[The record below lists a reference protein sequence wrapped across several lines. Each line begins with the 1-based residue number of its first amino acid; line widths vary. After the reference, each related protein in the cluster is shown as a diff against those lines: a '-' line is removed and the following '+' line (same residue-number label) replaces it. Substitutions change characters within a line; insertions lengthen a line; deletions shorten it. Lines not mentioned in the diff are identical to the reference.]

1 MFDKDH
7 AGDIPEGCS
16 IVRKSTTLFRFFFK
30 GALLALTAGCVG
42 AQTRLDLQRQSRDA
56 DFSTAS
62 STKSFRTG
70 TVLPGTCSPGQTFF
84 NSAAVAGANFYGCT
98 STNTWTLQGAN
109 ASGPTLGGNNAWS
122 GNNDFTAA
130 SAVSLP
136 APWVSTAVS
145 NTYTAGAK
153 QVFPPS
159 ATTAGLRIVG
169 GSVPSAM
176 TGGDLFV
183 TATGLHGIFDGT
195 NANLFP
201 IVVGTGATPPGAPA
215 SGKCVEW
222 GPGLS
227 LVVAASNSACRTAP
241 TPTDPVC
248 AVTADIGKQWLDN
261 TSSVTTHFKVCAAV
275 ASTPSW
281 VTVF

>member
-1 MFDKDH
+1 MLAFSLASAQTQIDLRTQSKSVDFS
-7 AGDIPEGCS
+7 AATSTKPFQTGTILPGVCS
-16 IVRKSTTLFRFFFK
+16 GGQVFFK
-30 GALLALTAGCVG
+30 F
-42 AQTRLDLQRQSRDA
+42 DA
-56 DFSTAS
+56 
-62 STKSFRTG
+62 
-70 TVLPGTCSPGQTFF
+70 LPGANLYACT
-84 NSAAVAGANFYGCT
+84 AA
-98 STNTWTLQGAN
+98 NTWTLEGAN
-109 ASGPTLGGNNAWS
+109 AIGPTLGSDNTWS

-130 SAVSLP
+130 SVSLP
-136 APWVSTAVS
+136 APWVAATVG

-159 ATTAGLRIVG
+159 AMSAALRIVG

-183 TATGLHGIFDGT
+183 TVTGLLGIFDGT

-201 IVVGTGATPPGAPA
+201 IVVGSGTTPAGAPA

-222 GPGLS
+222 GPGFS
-227 LVVAASNSACRTAP
+227 LLVAASNSACRSSP
-241 TPTDPVC
+241 TSTDPVC

-275 ASTPSW
+275 VSTPSW

>member
-1 MFDKDH
+1 M
-7 AGDIPEGCS
+7 
-16 IVRKSTTLFRFFFK
+16 KSKTVFRFLSG
-30 GALLALTAGCVG
+30 GALLALAAGCAW
-42 AQTRLDLQRQSRDA
+42 AQTQVDLRTQSKDV
-56 DFSTAS
+56 DFSAAT
-62 STKSFRTG
+62 STKPFQTG
-70 TVLPGTCSPGQTFF
+70 AVLPGLCSRGQVLFKTD
-84 NSAAVAGANFYGCT
+84 ALAGANFYACT
-98 STNTWTLQGAN
+98 AANTWTVEGGN
-109 ASGPTLGGNNAWS
+109 ATGPTLGGNNAWS

-130 SAVSLP
+130 AGVSLP
-136 APWVSTAVS
+136 APWVATTIA

-201 IVVGTGATPPGAPA
+201 IVVGSGTTPAGAPS

-222 GPGLS
+222 GPGFS
-227 LVVAASNSACRTAP
+227 LVLAASNSACRSAP
-241 TPTDPVC
+241 TSTDPVC
-248 AVTADIGKQWLDN
+248 VVTADIGKQWLDN
-261 TSSVTTHFKVCAAV
+261 TSSLTTHFKVCAAV